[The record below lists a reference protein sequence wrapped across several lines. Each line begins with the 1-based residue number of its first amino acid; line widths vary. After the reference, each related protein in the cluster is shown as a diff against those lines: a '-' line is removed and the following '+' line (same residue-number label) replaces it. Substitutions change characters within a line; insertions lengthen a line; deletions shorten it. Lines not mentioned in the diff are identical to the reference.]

1 MGLPV
6 VTLPGD
12 LMRKR
17 HSFAMLKMM
26 GITETVA
33 ASEDD
38 YVDIAVRLGLDGAW
52 RRHMGERMRER
63 ASLIYDDETPIRAL
77 ESFLLSVTGR
87 VSEQP

>member
-26 GITETVA
+26 DVTETVA
-33 ASEDD
+33 ATPDD
-38 YVDIAVRLGLDGAW
+38 YVDIAVRLGLDDGW
-52 RRHMGERMRER
+52 RRHIGEQMRER
-63 ASLIYDDETPIRAL
+63 GLLIYDDDTPIRAL
-77 ESFLLSVTGR
+77 ESFLLRVTGR
-87 VSEQP
+87 E

>member
-26 GITETVA
+26 GLAETVA
-33 ASEDD
+33 ATPED
-38 YVDIAVRLGLDGAW
+38 YVEIAVRLGLDEAW
-52 RRHMGERMRER
+52 RRQVRER
-63 ASLIYDDETPIRAL
+63 TRDRGPAIYDDETPIRAL
-77 ESFLLSVTGR
+77 EAFLLRVTGR
-87 VSEQP
+87 D